1 MYVICRIEP
10 DPLPGNI
17 QEADA
22 AQENH
27 IMELEVS
34 SFHADDEEADNNSSV
49 CEVWIMD
56 IFVATCSVADL
67 DPWNPYHFP
76 GSGFGSI

>member
-49 CEVWIMD
+49 CEGTQD
-56 IFVATCSVADL
+56 RSKLEALTENFL
-67 DPWNPYHFP
+67 
-76 GSGFGSI
+76 